1 MAQKVTTVLVDDFDN
16 TPIED
21 GEGGTVS
28 FSLDGAFYE
37 IDLNADNS
45 SKLHDVLLP
54 YIAKARRSGRK
65 PNLTRPASK
74 NSKED
79 LSSARAWLRAQGH
92 EISDRGR
99 IAAALMDEYRASAK

>member
-37 IDLNADNS
+37 IDLNAGNS

-54 YIAKARRSGRK
+54 YIAKARKSGRK
-65 PNLTRPASK
+65 PNLSRPATK
-74 NSKED
+74 GAKED
-79 LSSARAWLRAQGH
+79 LGAAREWLRAQGH

-99 IAAALMDEYRASAK
+99 IAAALMEEYRTSSK